1 MTISLI
7 TAGVIAAIVI
17 IALLGLAA
25 WARIS
30 AETARTNGY
39 DQGYDDA
46 KKAAKEYTTSLE
58 GQLANAVGRLTKAN
72 REHDQQ
78 LQDADRRIAIYAGRS
93 WTRDDIATLRRAAK
107 HLKVA
112 ALTYDQLKAAQVL
125 DLSDQAQRHLT
136 VCGELEQIAQRIE
149 DQLEDNASPTT
160 PQALRAEADT
170 AILEAAASAAGVP
183 NGKSWLVYG
192 PEGCGKT
199 KNAQA
204 IADALGLTEIVD
216 DWQPGDPA
224 PITKA
229 LVLTNHLGPD
239 HMPFSR
245 RVLRYDQ
252 AMSLVAAKANAKQ
265 GAAA

>member
-1 MTISLI
+1 MTVSHI
-7 TAGVIAAIVI
+7 TLAVIGALAI
-17 IALLGLAA
+17 IALLGLAWLA
-25 WARIS
+25 YVN

-46 KKAAKEYTTSLE
+46 RKAAADYTTSLE
-58 GQLANAVGRLTKAN
+58 GQLANSVGRYAKAK

-93 WTRDDIATLRRAAK
+93 YTRTELDSIRRAAK

-112 ALTYDQLKAAQVL
+112 ALTYDQLKVAEIL

-149 DQLEDNASPTT
+149 DQLEGTAPT
-160 PQALRAEADT
+160 ALPTSQPEADVALLEVA
-170 AILEAAASAAGVP
+170 AISDNLT

-204 IADALGLTEIVD
+204 IAAALGLTEIVD

-239 HMPFSR
+239 FPAFYR
-245 RVLRYDQ
+245 RALSYEQ
-252 AMSLVAAKANAKQ
+252 AMSLVAAKAKPRV
-265 GAAA
+265 AA

>member
-1 MTISLI
+1 MTVSLI
-7 TAGVIAAIVI
+7 TLGVIAALVI

-25 WARIS
+25 LAYVN
-30 AETARTNGY
+30 AQTARTSGY

-46 KKAAKEYTTSLE
+46 KKAAVDYTSSLE
-58 GQLANAVGRLTKAN
+58 GQLANAAGRLAKAN

-93 WTRDDIATLRRAAK
+93 WTRDDITLLKRGAK
-107 HLKVA
+107 
-112 ALTYDQLKAAQVL
+112 QLKLAAITY
-125 DLSDQAQRHLT
+125 SEFAQANLADPARFALEIGSQ
-136 VCGELEQIAQRIE
+136 LEQLALRIE
-149 DQLEDNASPTT
+149 DQLEGNAPTAF
-160 PQALRAEADT
+160 PDSLKEANAALMEVAA
-170 AILEAAASAAGVP
+170 AAASIT

-239 HMPFSR
+239 HPPFYR
-245 RVLRYDQ
+245 RALSYDQ
-252 AMSLVAAKANAKQ
+252 AMSLVAAKAQ
-265 GAAA
+265 RGDAA

>member
-1 MTISLI
+1 MTVSLI
-7 TAGVIAAIVI
+7 TLAAIGALTI
-17 IALLGLAA
+17 IALLGLAWLA
-25 WARIS
+25 YVN

-39 DQGYDDA
+39 DQGYGDA
-46 KKAAKEYTTSLE
+46 KTAFTEYTTSLE
-58 GQLANAVGRLTKAN
+58 EQLTSSVGRLAKAN
-72 REHDQQ
+72 RDIEAQ

-93 WTRDDIATLRRAAK
+93 YTRTELDSIRRAAK

-112 ALTYDQLKAAQVL
+112 ALTYDQLKVAEIL

-149 DQLEDNASPTT
+149 DQFEGNAAT
-160 PQALRAEADT
+160 ALPNTQQEAEA
-170 AILEAAASAAGVP
+170 ALLEAAAFAAGVP

-199 KNAQA
+199 TNAQA

-229 LVLTNHLGPD
+229 LVLTNHLGLD

-245 RVLRYDQ
+245 RVLSYDQ

-265 GAAA
+265 GVAA

>member
-1 MTISLI
+1 MTVSLI
-7 TAGVIAAIVI
+7 TLGVIAALAI

-25 WARIS
+25 LAYVN
-30 AETARTNGY
+30 AQTARTSGY

-46 KKAAKEYTTSLE
+46 RKAAADYTASLE
-58 GQLANAVGRLTKAN
+58 EQLSGAVGRLAKAN

-93 WTRDDIATLRRAAK
+93 YTRTELDSIRRAAK

-112 ALTYDQLKAAQVL
+112 ALTYDQLKVAEIL

-149 DQLEDNASPTT
+149 DQLEGNAPTT
-160 PQALRAEADT
+160 TPPALRAEAEA
-170 AILEAAASAAGVP
+170 AILEAATYSAAVP

-199 KNAQA
+199 RDAQA

-239 HMPFSR
+239 FPPFYR
-245 RVLRYDQ
+245 RVLSYGQ

-265 GAAA
+265 GVAA

>member
-1 MTISLI
+1 MTVSLI
-7 TAGVIAAIVI
+7 TLGVIAALAI
-17 IALLGLAA
+17 IALLGLAW
-25 WARIS
+25 WAYAN
-30 AETARTNGY
+30 AESARTNGY

-46 KKAAKEYTTSLE
+46 RKAAADYTTSLE
-58 GQLANAVGRLTKAN
+58 GQLANSVGRYAKAN
-72 REHDQQ
+72 REHEQQ

-93 WTRDDIATLRRAAK
+93 YTRDELAVIRRAAK

-112 ALTYDQLKAAQVL
+112 ALTYDQLKVAEIL

-149 DQLEDNASPTT
+149 DQLEGNAPATL
-160 PQALRAEADT
+160 PVNQPEAD
-170 AILEAAASAAGVP
+170 AALLEVAAAAASLT

-199 KNAQA
+199 TNAQA

-239 HMPFSR
+239 FPPFYR
-245 RVLRYDQ
+245 RVLSYDQ

>member
-1 MTISLI
+1 MTVSHI
-7 TAGVIAAIVI
+7 TLAVIGALAI
-17 IALLGLAA
+17 IALLGLAWLA
-25 WARIS
+25 YVN

-39 DQGYDDA
+39 DQGYGDA
-46 KKAAKEYTTSLE
+46 RKAAADYTTSLE
-58 GQLANAVGRLTKAN
+58 GQLANSVGRYAKAK

-93 WTRDDIATLRRAAK
+93 YTRDELTSIRRAAK
-107 HLKVA
+107 QLKLA
-112 ALTYDQLKAAQVL
+112 ALTYSQLSTNQVL
-125 DLSDQAQRHLT
+125 ELSDQARHALT

-149 DQLEDNASPTT
+149 DQLEGTAPT
-160 PQALRAEADT
+160 ALPNTQQEAEA
-170 AILEAAASAAGVP
+170 ALLEAAAFAAGVP

-199 KNAQA
+199 TNAQA

-239 HMPFSR
+239 FPPFYR
-245 RVLRYDQ
+245 RALSYEQ
-252 AMSLVAAKANAKQ
+252 AMSLVAAKAKP
-265 GAAA
+265 GVAA

>member
-1 MTISLI
+1 MTVSLI
-7 TAGVIAAIVI
+7 TLGVIAALAI

-25 WARIS
+25 LAYVN
-30 AETARTNGY
+30 AQTARTSGY

-46 KKAAKEYTTSLE
+46 RKAAADYTASLE
-58 GQLANAVGRLTKAN
+58 EQLSGAVGRLAKAN

-78 LQDADRRIAIYAGRS
+78 LQDADRRIAIYAGRRY
-93 WTRDDIATLRRAAK
+93 TRDELTSIRRAAK
-107 HLKVA
+107 QLKLA
-112 ALTYDQLKAAQVL
+112 ALTYSQLTTNQVL
-125 DLSDQAQRHLT
+125 ELSDQARHALT
-136 VCGELEQIAQRIE
+136 VCGELEQLAQRIE
-149 DQLEDNASPTT
+149 DQLEGNT
-160 PQALRAEADT
+160 PATLPVNQPEADAALLEVA
-170 AILEAAASAAGVP
+170 AISDKLT
-183 NGKSWLVYG
+183 NGKSWIVYG
-192 PEGCGKT
+192 PQGCGKT

-239 HMPFSR
+239 HPPFYR
-245 RVLRYDQ
+245 RVLSFEQ

>member
-1 MTISLI
+1 MQTTTMLTLI
-7 TAGVIAAIVI
+7 IAALVLALIGLAVYTRHTAGS
-17 IALLGLAA
+17 
-25 WARIS
+25 AR
-30 AETARTNGY
+30 ANGY

-46 KKAAKEYTTSLE
+46 RKAAADYTTSLE
-58 GQLANAVGRLTKAN
+58 GQLANCVGRYAKAK

-93 WTRDDIATLRRAAK
+93 WTREDITLLKRGAKQLKLAAITYSEFEQANLAEPARFALEIGSQLEQLAKRTEAQLDGTAPTSTSSPEALQAEATATLLA
-107 HLKVA
+107 VA
-112 ALTYDQLKAAQVL
+112 
-125 DLSDQAQRHLT
+125 
-136 VCGELEQIAQRIE
+136 
-149 DQLEDNASPTT
+149 
-160 PQALRAEADT
+160 AEADT
-170 AILEAAASAAGVP
+170 LT

-216 DWQPGDPA
+216 DWQPGNPA

-239 HMPFSR
+239 FPPFYR
-245 RVLRYDQ
+245 RALSYEQ
-252 AMSLVAAKANAKQ
+252 AMSLVAAKAKQ
-265 GAAA
+265 GVAA

>member
-1 MTISLI
+1 MTVSLI
-7 TAGVIAAIVI
+7 TLGVIAALAI

-25 WARIS
+25 LAYVN
-30 AETARTNGY
+30 AQTARTSGY

-46 KKAAKEYTTSLE
+46 RKAAADYTASLE
-58 GQLANAVGRLTKAN
+58 EQLSGAVGRLAKAN

-93 WTRDDIATLRRAAK
+93 YTRTELDSIRRAAK

-112 ALTYDQLKAAQVL
+112 ALTYDQLKVAEIL

-136 VCGELEQIAQRIE
+136 VCGELEQLAQRIE
-149 DQLEDNASPTT
+149 DQLEGNAPATL
-160 PQALRAEADT
+160 PVNQPEADAALLEVA
-170 AILEAAASAAGVP
+170 AISDKLT
-183 NGKSWLVYG
+183 NGKSWIVYG
-192 PEGCGKT
+192 PQGCGKT

-239 HMPFSR
+239 HPPFYR
-245 RVLRYDQ
+245 RVLSFEQ

>member
-1 MTISLI
+1 MTVSLI
-7 TAGVIAAIVI
+7 SIGVIAALVI

-25 WARIS
+25 LAYVN
-30 AETARTNGY
+30 AQTARTSGY

-46 KKAAKEYTTSLE
+46 RKAAAEYTASLE
-58 GQLANAVGRLTKAN
+58 EQLTGAVGRLAKAN
-72 REHDQQ
+72 RDIEAQ

-93 WTRDDIATLRRAAK
+93 WTRDDITLLKRGAK
-107 HLKVA
+107 
-112 ALTYDQLKAAQVL
+112 QLKLAAITY
-125 DLSDQAQRHLT
+125 SEFAQANLADPARFALEIGSQ
-136 VCGELEQIAQRIE
+136 LEQLAQRISQQLDGSAPTPAPNAIE
-149 DQLEDNASPTT
+149 DYRQ
-160 PQALRAEADT
+160 AEATLLEIAAVADT
-170 AILEAAASAAGVP
+170 IT

-199 KNAQA
+199 TNAQA

-216 DWQPGDPA
+216 DWQPGDPV
-224 PITKA
+224 PVTKA

-239 HMPFSR
+239 HMPFR
-245 RVLRYDQ
+245 RHVLSYDQ

>member
-1 MTISLI
+1 MTVSLI
-7 TAGVIAAIVI
+7 TLGVIAALAI

-25 WARIS
+25 LAYVN
-30 AETARTNGY
+30 AQTARTSGY

-46 KKAAKEYTTSLE
+46 RKAAADYTASLE
-58 GQLANAVGRLTKAN
+58 EQLSGAVGRLAKAN
-72 REHDQQ
+72 RDIEAQ
-78 LQDADRRIAIYAGRS
+78 LQDADRRIAIYSGRS
-93 WTRDDIATLRRAAK
+93 YTRDELTSIRRAAK
-107 HLKVA
+107 QLKLA
-112 ALTYDQLKAAQVL
+112 ALTYSQLTTNQVL
-125 DLSDQAQRHLT
+125 ELSDQARHALT

-149 DQLEDNASPTT
+149 DQLEGNAPT
-160 PQALRAEADT
+160 ALPASQPEAD
-170 AILEAAASAAGVP
+170 AALLEVAAAAATIT

-192 PEGCGKT
+192 PKGCGKT
-199 KNAQA
+199 RDSQA

-239 HMPFSR
+239 FPPFYR
-245 RVLRYDQ
+245 RALSYEQ

>member
-1 MTISLI
+1 MTVSLI
-7 TAGVIAAIVI
+7 TLGVIAALAI

-25 WARIS
+25 LVYVNAQ
-30 AETARTNGY
+30 TARTSGY

-46 KKAAKEYTTSLE
+46 RKAAAEYTASLE
-58 GQLANAVGRLTKAN
+58 EQLSGAVGRLAKAN

-93 WTRDDIATLRRAAK
+93 YTRTELDSIRRAAK

-112 ALTYDQLKAAQVL
+112 ALTYDQLKVAEIL

-149 DQLEDNASPTT
+149 DQLEGNAPT
-160 PQALRAEADT
+160 ALPNTQQEAEA
-170 AILEAAASAAGVP
+170 ALLKAAAFAAGVP

-192 PEGCGKT
+192 PERCGKT
-199 KNAQA
+199 TNSQA

-216 DWQPGDPA
+216 GWHPGDPA

-239 HMPFSR
+239 FPPFYR
-245 RVLRYDQ
+245 RALSYEQ
-252 AMSLVAAKANAKQ
+252 AMSLVAAKAKP
-265 GAAA
+265 GVAA

>member
-1 MTISLI
+1 MTVSLI
-7 TAGVIAAIVI
+7 TLAVIGALTI
-17 IALLGLAA
+17 IALLGLAWLA
-25 WARIS
+25 FVN

-39 DQGYDDA
+39 DQGYGDA
-46 KKAAKEYTTSLE
+46 KTAFTEYTTSLE
-58 GQLANAVGRLTKAN
+58 EQLTSAVGRLAKAN
-72 REHDQQ
+72 RDIEAQ
-78 LQDADRRIAIYAGRS
+78 LKDADRRIAIYAGRS
-93 WTRDDIATLRRAAK
+93 YTRDELTTIRRAAK

-112 ALTYDQLKAAQVL
+112 ALTYDQLKVAEIL

-149 DQLEDNASPTT
+149 DQLEGTAPT
-160 PQALRAEADT
+160 ALPTSQPEADVALLEVA
-170 AILEAAASAAGVP
+170 AISDNLT

-204 IADALGLTEIVD
+204 IAAALGLTEIVD

-245 RVLRYDQ
+245 RVLSYDQ

-265 GAAA
+265 GVAA

>member
-1 MTISLI
+1 MTVSLI
-7 TAGVIAAIVI
+7 TLGVIAALAI
-17 IALLGLAA
+17 IALLGLAWLA
-25 WARIS
+25 YVNT
-30 AETARTNGY
+30 ETARTNGY

-46 KKAAKEYTTSLE
+46 RKAAADYTTSLE
-58 GQLANAVGRLTKAN
+58 GQLANSAGRYAKAK

-93 WTRDDIATLRRAAK
+93 YTRDELTSIRRAAK
-107 HLKVA
+107 QLKLA
-112 ALTYDQLKAAQVL
+112 ALTYSQLTTSQVL
-125 DLSDQAQRHLT
+125 ELSDQARHALT
-136 VCGELEQIAQRIE
+136 VCGELEQLAQRIE
-149 DQLEDNASPTT
+149 DQLEGTAPT
-160 PQALRAEADT
+160 ALPNIQQEAEA
-170 AILEAAASAAGVP
+170 ALLEAAAFAAGVP

-199 KNAQA
+199 RNAQA

-229 LVLTNHLGPD
+229 LVLTNDLGPD
-239 HMPFSR
+239 FPPFYR
-245 RVLRYDQ
+245 RVLSYDQ

>member
-1 MTISLI
+1 MTVSLI
-7 TAGVIAAIVI
+7 TIGVIAALAI
-17 IALLGLAA
+17 IALLGLAWLA
-25 WARIS
+25 YANAKTS
-30 AETARTNGY
+30 HTNGY
-39 DQGYDDA
+39 DEGYGDA
-46 KKAAKEYTTSLE
+46 KAAFTEYTTSLE
-58 GQLANAVGRLTKAN
+58 EQLAVSVGRLAKAN

-93 WTRDDIATLRRAAK
+93 YTRDELAAIRRAAK

-112 ALTYDQLKAAQVL
+112 ALTYDQLKVAEIL

-149 DQLEDNASPTT
+149 DQLEGSAPT
-160 PQALRAEADT
+160 ALPDSLNEANT
-170 AILEAAASAAGVP
+170 ALMEVAAAASRLT

-199 KNAQA
+199 TNAQA

-216 DWQPGDPA
+216 GWLPGDPV
-224 PITKA
+224 PPHKA
-229 LVLTNHLGPD
+229 LLLSTETPDFPTHKRVLT
-239 HMPFSR
+239 F
-245 RVLRYDQ
+245 DQ

>member
-1 MTISLI
+1 MTVSLI
-7 TAGVIAAIVI
+7 TLGVIAALVI

-25 WARIS
+25 LAYVN
-30 AETARTNGY
+30 ALTARTSGY

-46 KKAAKEYTTSLE
+46 KKAAVDYTSSLE
-58 GQLANAVGRLTKAN
+58 GQLANAVGRLAKAN

-93 WTRDDIATLRRAAK
+93 YTRDELASIRRGAK

-112 ALTYDQLKAAQVL
+112 ALTYDQLKIAQVL

-149 DQLEDNASPTT
+149 DQLEGTAPTAQTSGASEAEV
-160 PQALRAEADT
+160 AL
-170 AILEAAASAAGVP
+170 LEAAAFAAGIP

-199 KNAQA
+199 RDSQA
-204 IADALGLTEIVD
+204 IADALGLTEVVD

-239 HMPFSR
+239 HPPFYR
-245 RVLRYDQ
+245 RALSYDQ
-252 AMSLVAAKANAKQ
+252 AMSLVAAKAQ
-265 GAAA
+265 RGDAA

>member
-1 MTISLI
+1 MSISLI

-25 WARIS
+25 LAYVN
-30 AETARTNGY
+30 AQTARTSGY

-46 KKAAKEYTTSLE
+46 RKAAADYTASLE
-58 GQLANAVGRLTKAN
+58 EQLSGAVGRLAKAN

-78 LQDADRRIAIYAGRS
+78 LLDADRRIAIYAGRS
-93 WTRDDIATLRRAAK
+93 YTRNDLTAIRRAAK
-107 HLKVA
+107 QLKLA
-112 ALTYDQLKAAQVL
+112 ALTYNQLTTNQVL
-125 DLSDQAQRHLT
+125 ELSDQARHALT

-149 DQLEDNASPTT
+149 DQLEGNASPTT
-160 PQALRAEADT
+160 PPALRAEAET
-170 AILEAAASAAGVP
+170 AILEATAYAAAAP

-245 RVLRYDQ
+245 RVLSFEQ
-252 AMSLVAAKANAKQ
+252 AMSLVAAKANDKQ

>member
-7 TAGVIAAIVI
+7 TIGVIAALTI
-17 IALLGLAA
+17 IALLGLAWLA
-25 WARIS
+25 YAN

-39 DQGYDDA
+39 DQGYGDA
-46 KKAAKEYTTSLE
+46 KTAFTEYTTSLE
-58 GQLANAVGRLTKAN
+58 EQLTSSVGRLAKAN

-93 WTRDDIATLRRAAK
+93 YTRDELTTIRRAAK
-107 HLKVA
+107 QLKLA
-112 ALTYDQLKAAQVL
+112 ALTYSQLTTNQVL
-125 DLSDQAQRHLT
+125 ELSDQARHALT
-136 VCGELEQIAQRIE
+136 VCGELEQLAQRIE
-149 DQLEDNASPTT
+149 DQLEGNTPAPTST
-160 PQALRAEADT
+160 DIEDYRQAET
-170 AILEAAASAAGVP
+170 TKLEAAAFAAGVP

-199 KNAQA
+199 TNAQA

-239 HMPFSR
+239 FPPFYR
-245 RVLRYDQ
+245 RALSYEQ
-252 AMSLVAAKANAKQ
+252 AMSLVAAKAKQ
-265 GAAA
+265 GVAA